1 MPKFQIRTTGSVRR
15 SPANNLFRVIGWFLA
30 ALILL
35 SIMGW
40 ETLAVYFSN
49 LPEPLRLPG
58 AIGVALASIG
68 ILLIVRPA
76 GRSISI
82 FLCVF
87 AIVIFWF
94 LLIPPSNDRNWQPDV
109 ARLAWAEIDG
119 DRIRVHNIRNFD
131 YRSETDYTPAYY
143 DKQFDLR
150 QLEAVDVVAVYWM
163 GPAIAH
169 VFLSFGFTG
178 GDYLAISIEARKEKG
193 EGYSTIKGFFRQYE
207 LYYVVADERDV
218 IRLRTNYRHDPPE
231 DVYVYRTQGRI
242 ENGRKLFL
250 EYVRKMNAL
259 KAEPDFYNTL
269 VNNCT
274 TDIWY
279 NTRVNA
285 THMQFSW
292 KILASGYVPEYL
304 YESGRLDTSL
314 PFPQLQRLAHV
325 NARAQAADTAAD
337 FSRRIREPA
346 AANPKP
352 ALNPSGSG
360 NHQQ

>member
-15 SPANNLFRVIGWFLA
+15 SPVNNLFRVIGWFLA

-58 AIGVALASIG
+58 AIGVALASIC

-143 DKQFDLR
+143 NKQFDLR

-231 DVYVYRTQGRI
+231 EVYVYRAQNGTI
-242 ENGRKLFL
+242 ENGRRLFL
-250 EYVRKMNAL
+250 EYMITLNAL
-259 KAEPDFYNTL
+259 KARPEFYNTL
-269 VNNCT
+269 TTNCT
-274 TDIWY
+274 TNIWL
-279 NTRVNA
+279 NTRFNPNLLP
-285 THMQFSW
+285 FSW
-292 KILASGYVPEYL
+292 KILASGYGPEYL
-304 YESGRLDTSL
+304 YENGLMDTSV
-314 PFPQLQRLAHV
+314 PFPELEKRAHINDRAHV
-325 NARAQAADTAAD
+325 ADTAAD
-337 FSRRIREPA
+337 FSFRIRD
-346 AANPKP
+346 
-352 ALNPSGSG
+352 GR
-360 NHQQ
+360 